1 MKQSKWVAPA
11 LLVGMCFIGAARAD
25 VLYQIV
31 NSTADMETFN
41 LKMDNVAINGALA
54 GGIQIVMVRPGDA
67 GDNLPSTYTTVC
79 TDINGSVYLG
89 QTYQYSE
96 PVNFS
101 SQYTGIAPTWGADNA
116 SGLSDP
122 TSAAMAIQNAAEL
135 FYKYSGGVGLTGLQ
149 GSDRE
154 KMAALQLA
162 VWEALY
168 DTTSTGNVDL
178 TGTPRFQVTGGD
190 STAIADAAKLVADMS
205 GNYGRTGQLLYPDPV
220 HASSGINH
228 NGDGEPPQELLLDS
242 VIPVPEP
249 ATIIAGALLLLPFGA
264 STVRI
269 LRRNRAS

>member
-1 MKQSKWVAPA
+1 MNQSKWVVPA
-11 LLVGMCFIGAARAD
+11 LLVGMCFVGAARAD

-41 LKMDNVAINGALA
+41 LVMDKTPINGALA
-54 GGIQIVMVRPGDA
+54 GGIQIVKVGEGEP
-67 GDNLPSTYTTVC
+67 GDNLPSAYTTVC

-101 SQYTGIAPTWGADNA
+101 SKYTGIAPTWGADNA

-135 FYKYSGGVGLTGLQ
+135 FYKYSGGMGLTGLQ
-149 GSDRE
+149 GNNAE
-154 KMAALQLA
+154 QMAALQLA

-168 DTTSTGNVDL
+168 DTTSDGNVDL
-178 TGTPRFQVTGGD
+178 TGTPRFLVTGGD
-190 STAIADAAKLVADMS
+190 QAAIDDAASLVAGMTGS
-205 GNYGRTGQLLYPDPV
+205 YGRTGQLLFPDPV
-220 HASSGINH
+220 KGGVNL

-242 VIPVPEP
+242 VTPVPEP
-249 ATIIAGALLLLPFGA
+249 STILAGALLLLPFGA